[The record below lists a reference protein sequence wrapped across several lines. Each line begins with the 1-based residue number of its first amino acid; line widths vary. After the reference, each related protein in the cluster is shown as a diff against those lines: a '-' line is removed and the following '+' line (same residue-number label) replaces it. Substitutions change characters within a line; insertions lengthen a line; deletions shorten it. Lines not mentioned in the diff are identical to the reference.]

1 MKYILTIITLFTA
14 ILIADTTA
22 NIGLTLIDS
31 DVSFSG
37 KVKHIIDRGKWTSNF
52 DTTYTYKTSD
62 GKEKTN
68 DLYFQY
74 KEQYE
79 LTEKS
84 YALGIAQF
92 DYDKFRKDYDLRTV
106 LGAGYG
112 YKFIDTETWKLSN
125 ETSFAYLQSSGN
137 ELIVRNNL
145 GVSYNFSEK
154 LSITNNLLFE
164 SGKDMYLRNATS
176 LMYKLSDKISV
187 GLNNTYTDNVTSK
200 NIFTI
205 NLGVKL

>member
-1 MKYILTIITLFTA
+1 M
-14 ILIADTTA
+14 
-22 NIGLTLIDS
+22 
-31 DVSFSG
+31 
-37 KVKHIIDRGKWTSNF
+37 
-52 DTTYTYKTSD
+52 
-62 GKEKTN
+62 
-68 DLYFQY
+68 
-74 KEQYE
+74 
-79 LTEKS
+79 TEKS

-92 DYDKFRKDYDLRTV
+92 EYDKFRKDYDLRTV

-125 ETSFAYLQSSGN
+125 ETSLAYLQSSSN

-164 SGKDMYLRNATS
+164 SGKDMYMRNATS